1 MLGNLGSCSVVAACV
16 SCTVVD
22 AVKVKYG
29 QVFVNIE
36 TTTNLLMF

>member
-1 MLGNLGSCSVVAACV
+1 MLGNLGSCSVVVARV

-36 TTTNLLMF
+36 TTNLLMF